1 MNMIT
6 LHQRQLRNAKNSA
19 SYWEQQRLAANV
31 LAEVVRNIVQVI
43 AEADEYAKLGV
54 KRAIVEDSMVVYSA
68 PAVQEALTTLRNDHR
83 GAKLADHYSELF
95 GWYLV
100 LGKCRTF
107 KDWDECRANVVRIRC
122 YFHNHHASVVHNS
135 TKFEAHFKQIATAI
149 RADITKANK
158 AMFPKVAVNKAV
170 RKSKAREQVKR
181 LLGIFQD
188 ITMTHTQNV
197 WVYDSLIRLHTTKR
211 KQEYGFN
218 ITFAIWANAIRIRS
232 LGRNWYVGSI

>member
-1 MNMIT
+1 MENTMQFCQVR
-6 LHQRQLRNAKNSA
+6 LGQVKASAKSWERQAV
-19 SYWEQQRLAANV
+19 AADV

-83 GAKLADHYSELF
+83 GAKLADHYSNLF
-95 GWYLV
+95 SWYLV
-100 LGKCRTF
+100 LAKCRTF

-158 AMFPKVAVNKAV
+158 AMFPKVALPKQY
-170 RKSKAREQVKR
+170 RKEAIKLYICERTLVASHVVATMNNDNVYKLARYHHK
-181 LLGIFQD
+181 IA
-188 ITMTHTQNV
+188 HKK
-197 WVYDSLIRLHTTKR
+197 S
-211 KQEYGFN
+211 YGFN
-218 ITFAIWANAIRIRS
+218 ITFAIWARS
-232 LGRNWYVGSI
+232 LVIRAMYPRC